1 MSQKKGNIDVNTI
14 DLDNTELQKALQIIS
29 LQTIPYSSLE
39 KQEQESLHFYV
50 NIAATTK
57 KKTYYF
63 LHPQA

>member
-1 MSQKKGNIDVNTI
+1 MSQKKVNIDVNTI
-14 DLDNTELQKALQIIS
+14 DLDNTELQKHFRLFS

-50 NIAATTK
+50 TLLQQQRKNIL
-57 KKTYYF
+57 F